1 MAYRIIESP
10 SGVGE
15 VLRAGQHLCKVRYRF
30 QHRENI
36 ETKRAEIS
44 GEVTVDEAER
54 MSVEVLNAMGSGEVF
69 TLCLADNRSL
79 QVSFTRVDALS
90 GVWRA
95 VNSSP
100 EGFTPVQH

>member
-1 MAYRIIESP
+1 MAYRIIETP

-15 VLRAGQHLCKVRYRF
+15 VLRAGQYLCKVRYRL

-36 ETKRAEIS
+36 ETKQAEIL
-44 GEVTVDEAER
+44 GEVTVDQAER
-54 MSVEVLNAMGSGEVF
+54 MFVEVLNAMGSGEVF
-69 TLCLADNRSL
+69 TLRLADHRSL
-79 QVSFTRVDALS
+79 QVSFTRGDVLS
-90 GVWRA
+90 GIWRT